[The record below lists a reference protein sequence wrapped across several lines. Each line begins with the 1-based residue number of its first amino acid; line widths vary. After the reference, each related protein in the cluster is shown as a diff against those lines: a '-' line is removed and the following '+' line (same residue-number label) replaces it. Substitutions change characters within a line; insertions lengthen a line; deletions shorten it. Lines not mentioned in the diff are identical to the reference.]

1 MYLHIDAWGV
11 SFNPQILSLSSLCD
25 QHFGLGV
32 KELLDTVFVVQ
43 FALFHVL
50 QARTEDAF

>member
-11 SFNPQILSLSSLCD
+11 SFSPQTLSLSSLCD
-25 QHFGLGV
+25 QHFGFGV
-32 KELLDTVFVVQ
+32 KELLDTLFVVQ

-50 QARTEDAF
+50 QACTEDAF